1 MANAKISDNAV
12 FVPTTDITAVDGLA
26 GFTGAGNVKIGGND
40 LVASLEENLDLTL
53 FSTITAGQ
61 AGDVLTVDSGGIA
74 LQWSNPVTI
83 DYRGIEGA
91 TLKVDLTVATT
102 QALMGHNNT
111 YTVWPGGVGVSCG
124 QPVINYYVGGEI
136 AVSEIGTLPSSQ
148 DVVGIAR
155 YDAAAAGSVAVITE
169 GYATVRFTADT
180 YQATDSIALDAVTT
194 GTTKTLIANTTNFTD
209 SGGAG
214 DYSNNENYV
223 ITFDAGAGNTI
234 DLDINDFDLE
244 ISGGL
249 TFYYDRL
256 GIQTSTDNVSWS
268 NVSVAWMYES
278 DLVSAPWA
286 ENNPISGGSTPGWIF
301 PDSPATAGIAVPVTL
316 TMGTRYVRFYF
327 VSDGSAADPGWDID
341 VRPNVPYVIGGGVPV
356 AEGSTIYLDTL
367 DWTSTTIDD
376 TSQIKVGYCAYS
388 NSDDNSLW
396 IRVIDKQTW

>member
-1 MANAKISDNAV
+1 MANAKISDGAFIV
-12 FVPTTDITAVDGLA
+12 TTDITTIDGLA
-26 GFTGAGNVKIGGND
+26 GYSGAVNSKISGND
-40 LVASLEENLDLTL
+40 LISSLEANLDLTT
-53 FSTITAGQ
+53 FTTITAGQ
-61 AGDVLTVDSGGIA
+61 AGDALMVDSTGTA
-74 LQWSNPVTI
+74 LAFQNPVTI

-91 TLKVDLTVATT
+91 TLKVDLTAVTT

-111 YTVWPGGVGVSCG
+111 YTVWPGGAGVLCG

-155 YDAAAAGSVAVITE
+155 YDAAASSSVAVITE
-169 GYATVRFTADT
+169 GYATVRFNPDT

-249 TFYYDRL
+249 TQYYDRL
-256 GIQTSTDNVSWS
+256 GIQTSTDNVAWS

-286 ENNPISGGSTPGWIF
+286 ESNPISGGTTPGWIF
-301 PDSPATAGIAVPVTL
+301 PDNPTTAGIATPVTL

-341 VRPNVPYVIGGGVPV
+341 VRPNVPYVIGGSIPV
-356 AEGSTIYLDTL
+356 AEGSTIYLDTA